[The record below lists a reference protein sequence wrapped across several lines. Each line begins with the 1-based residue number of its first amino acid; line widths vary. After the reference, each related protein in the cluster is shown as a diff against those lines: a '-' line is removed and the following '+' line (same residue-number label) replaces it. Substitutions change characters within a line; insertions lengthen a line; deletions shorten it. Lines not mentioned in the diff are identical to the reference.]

1 MQSSLSASKRHFASI
16 VWGSVL
22 PDLFLCDSMLCQ
34 NLPCFL
40 RPFSFVPKFF
50 DAGVRLSVLEDIV
63 EYRCE
68 LNNLQIRAFL
78 FSNFYRHLQN
88 AFNVATSVSPVVLG
102 IVRVCDLPNLCPQRF
117 GQHNAHLAPP

>member
-1 MQSSLSASKRHFASI
+1 MTYSIHRPICESKLS
-16 VWGSVL
+16 
-22 PDLFLCDSMLCQ
+22 Q
-34 NLPCFL
+34 NLPYFH
-40 RPFSFVPKFF
+40 RPFSFVPKSF

-88 AFNVATSVSPVVLG
+88 AFNMVL
-102 IVRVCDLPNLCPQRF
+102 P
-117 GQHNAHLAPP
+117 